1 MKKLKT
7 HRYLLVTVM
16 GLLVACTSYTSTDEW
31 PNPRPN
37 SNPDPE
43 PVTGEITSIQSLNK
57 SENVA
62 VNSHADEWGNS
73 SLELDYRRLLTL
85 ESPAL
90 SAVNALYPRIKKL
103 GDGTYLLLYQQ
114 GPQAWNVYY
123 ALSTNLI
130 TWQNASSPLFQS
142 ESARQNFRCP
152 VIHAVSHHVM
162 QSFWQ
167 IRIFL
172 AFASFRLNQGY
183 RVDPQSNGIMI
194 EAFFR

>member
-43 PVTGEITSIQSLNK
+43 PVIGEITSIQSLNK

-130 TWQNASSPLFQS
+130 TWHPVLC
-142 ESARQNFRCP
+142 FRAKVPSKLPVP

-162 QSFWQ
+162 QLFWQ
-167 IRIFL
+167 IRIFWHSL
-172 AFASFRLNQGY
+172 PFA
-183 RVDPQSNGIMI
+183 
-194 EAFFR
+194 

>member
-43 PVTGEITSIQSLNK
+43 PVIGEITSIQSLNK

-142 ESARQNFRCP
+142 ERKRMPKYPYLPEQLHHMMRNSVYHWHRKFAGHFRSETGIQGRSA
-152 VIHAVSHHVM
+152 
-162 QSFWQ
+162 
-167 IRIFL
+167 
-172 AFASFRLNQGY
+172 
-183 RVDPQSNGIMI
+183 
-194 EAFFR
+194 E

>member
-43 PVTGEITSIQSLNK
+43 PVIGEITSIQSLNK

-73 SLELDYRRLLTL
+73 SLELD
-85 ESPAL
+85 SPVADFGKSGTVGCECSL
-90 SAVNALYPRIKKL
+90 SP
-103 GDGTYLLLYQQ
+103 YQ
-114 GPQAWNVYY
+114 
-123 ALSTNLI
+123 
-130 TWQNASSPLFQS
+130 
-142 ESARQNFRCP
+142 E
-152 VIHAVSHHVM
+152 
-162 QSFWQ
+162 
-167 IRIFL
+167 IR
-172 AFASFRLNQGY
+172 
-183 RVDPQSNGIMI
+183 
-194 EAFFR
+194 

>member
-123 ALSTNLI
+123 ALSLSLI
-130 TWQNASSPLFQS
+130 H
-142 ESARQNFRCP
+142 
-152 VIHAVSHHVM
+152 I
-162 QSFWQ
+162 
-167 IRIFL
+167 
-172 AFASFRLNQGY
+172 
-183 RVDPQSNGIMI
+183 
-194 EAFFR
+194 

>member
-90 SAVNALYPRIKKL
+90 SAVNALYPRIKNL

-142 ESARQNFRCP
+142 ESARQTSGASDTRCFSSCD
-152 VIHAVSHHVM
+152 AVVLANKD
-162 QSFWQ
+162 
-167 IRIFL
+167 IL

-183 RVDPQSNGIMI
+183 D

>member
-16 GLLVACTSYTSTDEW
+16 GLLVLVHLIPQRNEW

-90 SAVNALYPRIKKL
+90 SAVNALIPVSRI
-103 GDGTYLLLYQQ
+103 
-114 GPQAWNVYY
+114 
-123 ALSTNLI
+123 
-130 TWQNASSPLFQS
+130 
-142 ESARQNFRCP
+142 
-152 VIHAVSHHVM
+152 
-162 QSFWQ
+162 
-167 IRIFL
+167 
-172 AFASFRLNQGY
+172 
-183 RVDPQSNGIMI
+183 
-194 EAFFR
+194 

>member
-85 ESPAL
+85 ESPA
-90 SAVNALYPRIKKL
+90 R
-103 GDGTYLLLYQQ
+103 
-114 GPQAWNVYY
+114 
-123 ALSTNLI
+123 
-130 TWQNASSPLFQS
+130 
-142 ESARQNFRCP
+142 
-152 VIHAVSHHVM
+152 
-162 QSFWQ
+162 
-167 IRIFL
+167 
-172 AFASFRLNQGY
+172 RL
-183 RVDPQSNGIMI
+183 
-194 EAFFR
+194 